1 MPAASCGRTDRRGD
15 FRRRQ
20 LGGDPHAKIRPGQPA
35 AAQMRNSRP
44 PCRRTA
50 RSASSGCAGFGA
62 GVGRALPC
70 VRASRSPTMRP
81 PSWWSRPSAPGPS
94 LRSTSGRAVCWPD
107 ATNRSRPSRPMA
119 SSFTPRPRPPRPAA
133 RPRSPPSALP
143 HWRPAPPTAS
153 APQARSSTGR
163 PIAVDH
169 IGSEAETVL
178 LATFATARPG
188 RRGRARHAGYAR
200 PRSGRDVRSRSTAAI
215 DHRAGRCAPPS
226 ELAQAPTDAGEH
238 IAPGTAGERASVT
251 RLAFP
256 ARSAADAVR
265 AASPAALRLADG

>member
-1 MPAASCGRTDRRGD
+1 MPVVPAPNRSARLSMSQSDSIWHYCVTSGWRRSRPARCRRGCGAPMPAASCGRTDRRGD

-20 LGGDPHAKIRPGQPA
+20 LGGDPHAKIRHRSAGGSA
-35 AAQMRNSRP
+35 DCASSRP

-70 VRASRSPTMRP
+70 MCAHRAHRRCAAILVVATER
-81 PSWWSRPSAPGPS
+81 AGPE
-94 LRSTSGRAVCWPD
+94 LALDERARVCWPD

-119 SSFTPRPRPPRPAA
+119 SSFTPRPRPRRGLPA

-163 PIAVDH
+163 
-169 IGSEAETVL
+169 
-178 LATFATARPG
+178 
-188 RRGRARHAGYAR
+188 
-200 PRSGRDVRSRSTAAI
+200 
-215 DHRAGRCAPPS
+215 
-226 ELAQAPTDAGEH
+226 
-238 IAPGTAGERASVT
+238 
-251 RLAFP
+251 
-256 ARSAADAVR
+256 
-265 AASPAALRLADG
+265 SP